1 VIRIDRLL
9 AAFVTTLMIVAGAGA
24 PGGGASAQ
32 TADTQPATKEQTVAM
47 VNKAV
52 ATINRREKPARLSGG
67 A

>member
-1 VIRIDRLL
+1 MIRIDRLL

-24 PGGGASAQ
+24 PGGASAQ
-32 TADTQPATKEQTVAM
+32 TADTQPATKEQAVAM
-47 VNKAV
+47 VKKAV

>member
-24 PGGGASAQ
+24 PGSASAQ